1 MIIGLGTGR
10 CGTVSLC
17 QVLRNAGLNVAHE
30 LKPVMNWQTGKGKDR
45 LNYLNSKGVQG
56 DIAFWYLNFVEEMNE
71 SCDDIR
77 FVCLQRN
84 VDEVVDSYMRKTN
97 GRNHWMHHDGSNWR
111 LDFEWDQCYPKYD
124 VQDKSEGIR
133 LYWEEYQ
140 KRSSEYQDKMENFK
154 VFDTNCL
161 NSKEGIQSIFDFL
174 NLDIEVSDHLVNIR
188 LNRC

>member
-10 CGTVSLC
+10 CGTVSLSR
-17 QVLRNAGLNVAHE
+17 VLRNAGLNVTHE
-30 LKPVMNWQTGKGKDR
+30 LKPVMNWQTGKGEDR
-45 LNYLNSKGVQG
+45 LNYLNSRGVEG
-56 DIAFWYLNFVEEMNE
+56 DVAFWYLNFVEEMNE
-71 SCDDIR
+71 ACDDIR

-84 VDEVVDSYMRKTN
+84 VDEVIDSYTRKTN

-161 NSKEGIQSIFDFL
+161 NSKEGVQSIFDFL
-174 NLDIEVSDHLVNIR
+174 NLGIKVSEDLVNIR